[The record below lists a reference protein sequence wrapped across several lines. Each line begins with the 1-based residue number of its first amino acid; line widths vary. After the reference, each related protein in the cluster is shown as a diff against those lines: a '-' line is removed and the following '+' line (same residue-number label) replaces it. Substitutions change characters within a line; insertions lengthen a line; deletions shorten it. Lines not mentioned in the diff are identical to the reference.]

1 LDALGRLLEDNVARV
16 RNDLRL
22 LTHKLNSAEAAMAR
36 GSDGNTN
43 STASPRVTVSL
54 SLPFLPPPGHR
65 TMPSPLQL
73 GSPGLLLDTGAVG
86 LPKSTSKRHTALQ
99 LHGRD
104 SLGSLESSAEATLK
118 PRARSFM
125 EESGGM
131 TDETMTGDDEEDEEN
146 HDLLDSTTLSQCAE
160 QESLGQLVD
169 ELVTLNV
176 GGRRFQTYRRTLMRV
191 PGSLLGRYITSEHY
205 ALENRFASSSTD
217 GCCCLRG
224 SHLTTTIGR
233 APAGR
238 EGKTRSLIATAQPS
252 RPFSTSIAPVL
263 ELLAA

>member
-22 LTHKLNSAEAAMAR
+22 LTNKLNSAEAAMAR
-36 GSDGNTN
+36 SGDGNTN
-43 STASPRVTVSL
+43 STASPRVKVSL

-65 TMPSPLQL
+65 TIPSPLHL
-73 GSPGLLLDTGAVG
+73 GSPGRLPDTGAVG

-99 LHGRD
+99 LPGRD
-104 SLGSLESSAEATLK
+104 SRGSLESSAEATLK

-131 TDETMTGDDEEDEEN
+131 TNETMTGDDDEDEEN
-146 HDLLDSTTLSQCAE
+146 ELLDSTTLSQCSE
-160 QESLGQLVD
+160 QENLGQLVD

-205 ALENRFASSSTD
+205 AVEKRFACKD
-217 GCCCLRG
+217 LG
-224 SHLTTTIGR
+224 S
-233 APAGR
+233 
-238 EGKTRSLIATAQPS
+238 EG
-252 RPFSTSIAPVL
+252 F
-263 ELLAA
+263 LLAWLTRQPR

>member
-1 LDALGRLLEDNVARV
+1 MDALGRLLEDNVARV

-73 GSPGLLLDTGAVG
+73 GSPGRLLDTGAVG

-99 LHGRD
+99 LPGRD

-146 HDLLDSTTLSQCAE
+146 DDLLDSTTLSQCAE

-176 GGRRFQTYRRTLMRV
+176 GGRRFQTYRRTLMRI

-205 ALENRFASSSTD
+205 ALENRFASS
-217 GCCCLRG
+217 
-224 SHLTTTIGR
+224 
-233 APAGR
+233 
-238 EGKTRSLIATAQPS
+238 
-252 RPFSTSIAPVL
+252 VN
-263 ELLAA
+263 